1 MRNIEKFNQKKD
13 SPKSLRSRG
22 NQNGKFCHFNTPLPF
37 RKKKIYSSRDTGLRS
52 IFADMSFS
60 SAQINTFNKEVLLKY
75 QLFNSLFTS
84 LPFLKIEKTG
94 ILLSLLVTYCEDG
107 YAKGSSPRDIIDY
120 FFKTQTDYIQ
130 EKDKLD
136 LLFRF
141 IQYGERQVVLF
152 DALEDAAFGM
162 THDLE
167 GSGTLKQ
174 IENETR
180 LKSLSKELT
189 KRLKDFAV
197 RLVLTAHPT
206 QFYPD
211 SVLGII
217 HDLSNSISTN
227 QISEINVLLQQLG
240 KTPFFKHTRPT
251 PVDEANSLIWYLKKI
266 FYPAIGRINQRV
278 IGLVPETANEQEPLI
293 HLGFWPG
300 GDRDGNPFV
309 TYKTTTEVARN
320 LRINLLQCYL
330 EDIAELKKRL
340 TFKNVDQLLIVI
352 EKMINQ
358 LYTSGINSYT
368 KEELLTKLFEVR
380 KIIVSEHDS
389 LFLEYIDGLIAKV
402 QSFGFYFASLDVRQ
416 DSAMHQSA
424 VALVLNQTGTQPV
437 DYKSLTEEEKIEL
450 LLIPNKILTELQLQP
465 GSLEEDTVM
474 SIRAMRE
481 IQAQN
486 GELACH
492 RYILSQCESA
502 RHVLE
507 VFYLLRTVW
516 GTEEV
521 SVDLV
526 PLFEKIDDL
535 QLASE
540 IMRKLYSN
548 PVYRNHLKSRA
559 DYQTIMLGFSDGTK
573 DGGYLMANWSIY
585 RAKENL
591 TAVSKEFGIHVIFF
605 DGRGGP
611 PSRGGGKTH
620 KFYASLGH
628 RISNEQIQLTIQGQ
642 TVSSSFG
649 TIESA
654 QFNIEQLLNAGIYND
669 VLADSTNTL
678 NPDHRQLITE
688 MAEIGMNSFRQ
699 LKAHPR
705 FIAYLS
711 AVSPL
716 HYYSET
722 NIASRPSKRGASKIL
737 SLDDL
742 RAIPFVGSWS
752 QIKQNVPG
760 YFGVGTALELM
771 YEKSK
776 WKDVVELYTS
786 SVFFKTLIENC
797 EMAMKK
803 CFFPLTAYLE
813 KDPEFSG
820 LYRIIF
826 EEYKRTQKYVLM
838 LTGHKILMEDYPAD
852 AISIDMRERIVQPLG
867 TIQQYALM
875 QLRKPEYQVHE
886 LRSIYEKLVIR
897 SSFGIINAARNSV

>member
-1 MRNIEKFNQKKD
+1 M
-13 SPKSLRSRG
+13 
-22 NQNGKFCHFNTPLPF
+22 FCHFDTYCPKM
-37 RKKKIYSSRDTGLRS
+37 KKGSQPAWSPRIRS
-52 IFADMSFS
+52 IFAIMSFS
-60 SAQINTFNKEVLLKY
+60 SAQTTLFNKEVLLKY

-84 LPFLKIEKTG
+84 LPFQKIEKTG

-107 YAKGSSPRDIIDY
+107 YAKGSSPKDIIDY
-120 FFKTQTDYIQ
+120 FFKTQTDYVN
-130 EKDKLD
+130 EKERLD

-167 GSGTLKQ
+167 GPGTLKQ

-180 LKSLSKELT
+180 IKSLGKALEH
-189 KRLKDFAV
+189 RLKDFAV

-217 HDLSNSISTN
+217 HDLAISISTN

-251 PVDEANSLIWYLKKI
+251 PVDEANSLIWYLRKI

-309 TYKTTTEVARN
+309 TYKTTIEVAKN
-320 LRINLLQCYL
+320 LRTNLIQCYL
-330 EDIAELKKRL
+330 EDISELKKRL

-352 EKMINQ
+352 EKMFNQ
-358 LYTSGINSYT
+358 LYTTGVNGYS
-368 KEELLTKLFEVR
+368 KEDVLNKLFEVR
-380 KIIVSEHDS
+380 KIIIAEHDS
-389 LFLEYIDGLIAKV
+389 LFLEFVDGLIAKV
-402 QSFGFYFASLDVRQ
+402 QSFGFYFASLDIRQ
-416 DSAMHQSA
+416 DSAMHQAA
-424 VALVLNQTGTQPV
+424 VAAVLPFTKTNTVIYSQL
-437 DYKSLTEEEKIEL
+437 DEAAKLDL
-450 LLIPNKILTELQLQP
+450 LLQPGELVSELQLTK
-465 GSLEEDTVM
+465 GSIEEDTVL
-474 SIRAMRE
+474 S
-481 IQAQN
+481 IQAMKTIQTQN
-486 GELACH
+486 GELACN

-502 RHVLE
+502 VHVLE
-507 VFYLLRTVW
+507 IFYLFRTIW
-516 GTEEV
+516 ASKEL
-521 SVDLV
+521 SVDIV

-535 QLASE
+535 QGASD
-540 IMRKLYSN
+540 IMRQLYSN
-548 PVYRNHLKSRA
+548 PIYREHLKSRA
-559 DYQTIMLGFSDGTK
+559 DFQTIMLGFSDGTK

-585 RAKENL
+585 QAKENL
-591 TAVSKEFGIHVIFF
+591 TTVSKEFGIHVIFF

-628 RISNEQIQLTIQGQ
+628 RISNTQIQLTIQGQ

-678 NPDHRQLITE
+678 NPDHRQLIKE
-688 MAEIGMNSFRQ
+688 MAEIGLVSFRQ

-705 FIAYLS
+705 FLAYLS

-722 NIASRPSKRGASKIL
+722 NIASRPAKRGGSKIL

-760 YFGVGTALELM
+760 YYGVGTALESM
-771 YEKSK
+771 YENSK
-776 WKDVVELYTS
+776 WNNVVELYTT

-813 KDPEFSG
+813 KDPEFAG
-820 LYRIIF
+820 LYRIIYDEF
-826 EEYKRTQKYVLM
+826 KRTQKYVLL

-852 AISIDMRERIVQPLG
+852 AMSIDVRERIVQPLG

-875 QLRKPEYQVHE
+875 QLRKPEYKEHE
-886 LRSIYEKLVIR
+886 LRAMYEKLVIR